1 MRSNGRN
8 SVDNQ
13 PLNCRQTV
21 DSSPALIHTPRPD
34 GHLNFFSQPSL
45 GFVWRHPKLPLSI
58 ILILSCGLLACP
70 FANAVDPYRRISQ
83 YAHTAWRVR
92 DGAFTGAPTSIT
104 QTTDGYMWIGT
115 ESGLLRFDGIRFV
128 PWTPPAGKH
137 LPSPAV
143 ISLLGARDGSLWI
156 GTDSGLAQWKNGD
169 LINFPETAGR
179 VNLIYQDHAGTIWI
193 ARSRT
198 QAGGICKIAASVV
211 KCYGSK
217 DQLPPYADTLTG
229 DNLGYIWIDGGTA
242 LLRWKPGSLT
252 SYPLPGLKSKGLRGI
267 DALGVARDGSV
278 WAGVADSGRGL
289 GLQRLVNGAWKPLV
303 TPTLDSST
311 LNVYGL
317 GLDRHNALWIA
328 SEGAGIYRVYNGKVD
343 RFRSADGL
351 TSDTA
356 ENFFEDRE
364 GNLWVTT
371 REGVDCFRDVPV
383 ATFSTHEGL
392 SGDRVESVLATRDGT
407 IWFGNSPG
415 LDYVRGGI
423 VSSIR
428 KENGLPGKRVTSLFQ
443 DHTERLWVG
452 LDNGLF
458 LYEHGRFKSVQRP
471 DGGSMGI
478 VVGMIEDVDG
488 DIWAETLKDDAARV
502 VRIRDGK
509 FADEISDSRLTGR
522 LSLAADPQ
530 GGFWF
535 SFRRGA
541 LGRYRNGNL
550 QVFPLRDANTQVFQ
564 MLAKPDG
571 SLLAATSDGL
581 VEQRDQAQHTLNHEN
596 SLPCDSIYAMIT
608 DNHFNL
614 WLYAECGLISVK
626 SDDFQQWREHPDA
639 RIAVDLLDA
648 YDGVQPYLPVFRP
661 SATRSND
668 GRLWFANESVAQM
681 IDPDRLYR
689 NAIPPPVHIEE
700 VIADQRKYSP
710 RNGLR
715 LPALT
720 RDLEID
726 YTALSFVAS
735 QKVRFRY
742 KLEGYDR
749 DWQDPKNRRQAFYSS
764 LRPGNYR
771 FRVMACNNSGVW
783 NEAGAALDFNVAPAY
798 YQRLWFR
805 LSCVFVLL
813 VLLAGLYRLRVRQLA
828 GKFNLRLEE
837 RVNERTRIARDLHDT
852 LLQSFQGLMLKFRTL
867 TLLLPDGPAE
877 ARNMLEEMIEQGRAA
892 ITEGRDAVHGLRS
905 STVATNDLPHAIST
919 IGEQLHADQATRQ
932 SPDFRVRVEGTPQEI
947 VPVLRDD
954 VYRIAG
960 EALRNAFLQA
970 HATHI
975 EVEIRYDER
984 QFRLRVR
991 DDGKGMDPR
1000 VLAGNGRP
1008 GHYGLPG
1015 MYERAELTG
1024 GKLEVWS
1031 ELDTGTEIELTIP
1044 ASLAYTESQVKRHFM
1059 FRKKGT

>member
-1 MRSNGRN
+1 M
-8 SVDNQ
+8 
-13 PLNCRQTV
+13 
-21 DSSPALIHTPRPD
+21 
-34 GHLNFFSQPSL
+34 
-45 GFVWRHPKLPLSI
+45 SI
-58 ILILSCGLLACP
+58 ILVFLCALLAYP
-70 FANAVDPYRRISQ
+70 FANAVDPDRRISQ
-83 YAHTAWRVR
+83 YAHSAWRVR
-92 DGAFTGAPTSIT
+92 DGAFAGAPSSIA
-104 QTTDGYMWIGT
+104 QTADGYIWIGT
-115 ESGLLRFDGIRFV
+115 HSGLVRFDGVRFV
-128 PWTPPAGKH
+128 SWTPPAGKH
-137 LPSPAV
+137 LPGPAV
-143 ISLLGARDGSLWI
+143 ISLLGAKDGSLWI
-156 GTDSGLAQWKNGD
+156 GTDIGLAQWKNGE
-169 LINFPETAGR
+169 LTAFPQTTGR
-179 VNLIYQDHAGTIWI
+179 VNSIYEDRDGTIWI

-198 QAGGICKIAASVV
+198 QAGGICKVAASVV

-217 DQLPPYADTLTG
+217 DEVPPYAETLVA
-229 DNLGYIWIDGGTA
+229 DNFGYVWIDGGTA

-252 SYPLPGLKSKGLRGI
+252 SFPLRGI
-267 DALGVARDGSV
+267 KAKGIRGITALALAPDGSV
-278 WAGVADSGRGL
+278 WTGIADSGRGL
-289 GLQRLVNGAWKPLV
+289 GLQQLVNGAWKSLV
-303 TPTLDSST
+303 TPAFDSST

-371 REGVDCFRDVPV
+371 REGVDCFRDLPV
-383 ATFSTHEGL
+383 VTFSTHEGL
-392 SGDRVESVLATRDGT
+392 SGDHVESVLAAKDGT
-407 IWFGNSPG
+407 IWLGNSPG

-443 DHTERLWVG
+443 DHTGRLWVG

-458 LYEHGRFKSVQRP
+458 LYEHGKFKSIQRP
-471 DGGSMGI
+471 DGGPIGI
-478 VVGMIEDVDG
+478 VVGMIEDAGG
-488 DIWAETLKDDAARV
+488 DIWAAVFKDNAPKV
-502 VRIRDGK
+502 IQIRDGK
-509 FADEISDSRLTGR
+509 FAAEASDTRLSVG
-522 LSLAADPQ
+522 LSLAADPHS
-530 GGFWF
+530 GFWF
-535 SFRRGA
+535 GVRKGA
-541 LGRYRNGNL
+541 LGRYQNGNV
-550 QVFPLRDANTQVFQ
+550 QVFPLQDASTIVSQV
-564 MLAKPDG
+564 LANPDG

-581 VEQRDQAQHTLNHEN
+581 VELRSGTPHTLSHQNG
-596 SLPCDSIYAMIT
+596 LPCDRIYAVIA
-608 DNHFNL
+608 DSHSNL
-614 WLYAECGLISVK
+614 WLYAECGLISIK
-626 SDDFQQWREHPDA
+626 SGDLQHWRENPDA
-639 RIAVDLLDA
+639 KVAVDLLDA
-648 YDGVQPYLPVFRP
+648 YDGAQPYLPVFTP
-661 SATRSND
+661 AATRSSD
-668 GRLWFANESVAQM
+668 GRLWLANESVIQM
-681 IDPDRLYR
+681 IDPDRLYH
-689 NAIPPPVHIEE
+689 NAIPPPVHIEG
-700 VIADQRKYSP
+700 VIADRKSYSSQS
-710 RNGLR
+710 GLR
-715 LPALT
+715 LPART

-726 YTALSFVAS
+726 YTALSFVLP

-749 DWQDPKNRRQAFYSS
+749 DWQEPQTRRQAFYSN
-764 LRPGNYR
+764 LGPGNYR

-783 NEAGAALDFNVAPAY
+783 NEAGATLDFNIAPAY

-852 LLQSFQGLMLKFRTL
+852 LLQSFQGLILKFRTL
-867 TLLLPDGPAE
+867 TLLLLDGPAE
-877 ARNMLEEMIEQGRAA
+877 TRNMLEEMIEQGRAA

-905 STVATNDLPHAIST
+905 STVTTNDLPHAIST

-932 SPDFRVRVEGTPQEI
+932 SPDFRVRVEGTPREI

-954 VYRIAG
+954 IYRIAG

-991 DDGKGMDPR
+991 DDGKGMEPR

-1044 ASLAYTESQVKRHFM
+1044 ASLAYTESQVKRHFI